1 MTQTK
6 NEQRKLKEGYNI
18 FTAISTVSRGF
29 DECAMMLQDQI
40 QEAEKT
46 FEVTPISGASF
57 KDDSGE
63 RNVYF
68 GQQTAIL
75 KLKQQPPVGRFGT

>member
-1 MTQTK
+1 MTEK
-6 NEQRKLKEGYNI
+6 KKAERKEGYNI

-29 DECAMMLQDQI
+29 DECANMLQAEI

-57 KDDSGE
+57 KDDAGE
-63 RNVYF
+63 KNVYF

-75 KLKQQPPVGRFGT
+75 KKRTP

>member
-1 MTQTK
+1 MGNDVK
-6 NEQRKLKEGYNI
+6 KKKEERRPGYNI

-29 DECAMMLQDQI
+29 DECAAMLQAEI

-46 FEVTPISGASF
+46 FEITCISGASF

-63 RNVYF
+63 KNVYF

-75 KLKQQPPVGRFGT
+75 KKRT